1 LVTPSNM
8 IIISEVNN
16 SAPMRTIL
24 PPVDPGTGELPCDHT
39 SSSSKAYGVGLTRTI
54 RRGRRDPRLDG
65 EGLAVNEGDSRY
77 DGSSEMVARMN
88 CTVDTEVSMTVARQM
103 LSRQPS
109 PDRLNTHVVLVC
121 RGGTCYDG
129 LQESSIREQDSTP
142 HSL

>member
-1 LVTPSNM
+1 MVTPSNM

-24 PPVDPGTGELPCDHT
+24 PPVDPGTGELPRGQT
-39 SSSSKAYGVGLTRTI
+39 SSSSKACGVGLTRTI
-54 RRGRRDPRLDG
+54 RRGRRDPRLGG
-65 EGLAVNEGDSRY
+65 EGLAVDEGNSRY
-77 DGSSEMVARMN
+77 DKVVRNGHNDELYNRGKSQHADIKANATRHS
-88 CTVDTEVSMTVARQM
+88 
-103 LSRQPS
+103 P